1 MVFLK
6 VGIPLNM
13 NMTYKT
19 ICISS
24 GCNLEVPTI
33 LLEKYL
39 KQSNDIITFT
49 TTEHHFIRN
58 SRVLTVQKVNSTEL
72 YWILITTTEYKAT
85 SQKYFEKKIH

>member
-1 MVFLK
+1 MFLK

-49 TTEHHFIRN
+49 TSFY
-58 SRVLTVQKVNSTEL
+58 SKLKSP
-72 YWILITTTEYKAT
+72 YGSKSKFKGAILDTYNNN
-85 SQKYFEKKIH
+85 